1 MGGLS
6 SYCRSFYGLLL
17 PPGSEA
23 QFYALY
29 AVTDKGSSVIGP
41 AVVGRIVDKTG
52 TIRLAFVFLAV
63 LIILPAPFIW
73 KIDVELGRRDALR
86 MATILKGNSPT
97 YEDDGRDSH
106 EEESGLLGQESG
118 VVR

>member
-63 LIILPAPFIW
+63 LIIMPAPFIW
-73 KIDVELGRRDALR
+73 RIDVERGRQDALR
-86 MATILKGNSPT
+86 MAALLKQNKGFHES
-97 YEDDGRDSH
+97 EDRDLH
-106 EEESGLLGQESG
+106 EEGAGLLAEDSG
-118 VVR
+118 TIR